1 MVRESGKPID
11 YYEISDRMNL
21 PKNNTPTR
29 DGKYQRQPD
38 RAKRYAREIVKRYP
52 DEFELVYLLRRNTVG
67 GFYEKPHIIVKE
79 GELKQ

>member
-21 PKNNTPTR
+21 PRNNTPTR

-52 DEFELVYLLRRNTVG
+52 DEFELVRKLQKNSVG
-67 GFYEKPHIIVKE
+67 GVYEKPFLKTKDVKM
-79 GELKQ
+79 